1 MFKTAKRLHLFG
13 NLMVIVWRSMR
24 NADSEFLNISIHFV
38 YNKNKN
44 SYNLY
49 GISGRRK
56 NIMVTK

>member
-56 NIMVTK
+56 NNMVTK